1 MALQKLQFKPG
12 IVRDTT
18 DYTNEGGWFDCD
30 KIRFRMG
37 LPETIGGW
45 TRLTTS
51 TMLGTCRSIHEW
63 TTLSGNLFIGAGT
76 NQKFYVVEG
85 DAPHDITPIRKTT
98 TGTAT
103 FSATS
108 GSAIVNV
115 TDTNNGVF
123 LGDFVTFSNAV
134 SLGGQITAVVLNQ
147 EYTVTEIVD
156 GDNYHITV
164 TATADG
170 SDSGNGG
177 GSTVA
182 SYQLNIGLDTVAV
195 GSGWGAGP
203 WSRGAWNSSA
213 DVGIPGANL
222 RLWSQDNFGEDLI
235 ANVRSGGIY
244 YWDSSAGVS
253 GNRMVNITD
262 LPGGSSVPVVCNQ
275 ILVSERDRHVIA
287 FGANP
292 EFDQYGN
299 ATLVQDPLSIRF
311 SSQESVTDWATT
323 PTNTA
328 GGLRIGTGSFIVGA
342 VQTKQQVVVFTDI
355 SVYTMQFIGPPFTF
369 GLTEVSS
376 NISIAGE
383 NAAVS
388 TGDVVYWMGN
398 GTFYLYNGSV
408 VQIPCTIREYVF
420 SDINTNQMA
429 KVTAATNTSFS
440 EIWWFYPSSESTT
453 NDKYAVYNY
462 DMNIWYYGNLSRTA
476 WSDNVRGGLP
486 IAASPDGYLYF
497 QETGMNDGSNNPP
510 SPLSAYVESSTVDIG
525 EGDRFMFAHRLLP
538 DITFR
543 NSTGNPTA
551 TFSIKARNY
560 PGESFSNTSSNSVV
574 SSQTVPVQLFTDEY
588 FIRVRGRAVALRI
601 ESNQVNT
608 AWRLG
613 SPRLDLRP
621 DGRR

>member
-63 TTLSGNLFIGAGT
+63 TTLSGDLFIGAGT

-170 SDSGNGG
+170 SDLGNGG

-383 NAAVS
+383 KAAVS
-388 TGDVVYWMGN
+388 TGDVVYWMGD

-462 DMNIWYYGNLSRTA
+462 DMNIWYYGSLPRTA

-486 IAASPDGYLYF
+486 IAASPDGYIYF

-510 SPLSAYVESSTVDIG
+510 TPLSAYVESSTVDIG

-560 PGESFSNTSSNSVV
+560 PGESFSSTSSNSVV

>member
-510 SPLSAYVESSTVDIG
+510 TPLSAYVESSTVDIG

>member
-115 TDTNNGVF
+115 TDSNNGVF

-164 TATADG
+164 TATANG

-182 SYQLNIGLDTVAV
+182 AYQLNIGLDTVAV

-383 NAAVS
+383 KAAVS
-388 TGDVVYWMGN
+388 TGDVVYWMGD

-510 SPLSAYVESSTVDIG
+510 TPLSAYVESSTVDIG

>member
-63 TTLSGNLFIGAGT
+63 TTLSGNRFIGAGT

-182 SYQLNIGLDTVAV
+182 AYQLNIGLDTVAV

-203 WSRGAWNSSA
+203 WSRGTWNSSA

-253 GNRMVNITD
+253 NNRMVNITD

-383 NAAVS
+383 KAAVS
-388 TGDVVYWMGN
+388 TGDVVYWMGD

-510 SPLSAYVESSTVDIG
+510 TPLSAYVESSTVDIG

-560 PGESFSNTSSNSVV
+560 PGESFSGTSSNSVV